1 MLRALD
7 RGPRSLRD
15 PRFVLGVVVVSLAAA
30 VKLPALLALGFVG
43 MAAARRRGG
52 RVRDVAVVAAVSGAI
67 AAAVFVVLGVGTG
80 LGFGWTRTLG
90 TANVIRSWM
99 SLATDLGQLSGQVGI
114 LAGLGDHTDTVLTI
128 TRGFG
133 GLLAALLCL
142 RLLLLVLRGRLDP
155 VTGLGVGLGAV
166 VLLGPVVHPWYLLWA
181 AIPLAATRGMP
192 RHRRAA
198 LAASALLAVMLPP
211 DGRRL
216 RVPVVPAAAGDP
228 RRDRHP
234 RGRAAG
240 RAAGAASRPGRPSPG
255 TSWTTSSPAV
265 VGGARR
271 SAPRRPGPTP
281 ASTGEPAAA
290 APAGRR
296 GSPVPTDPGAD
307 LTPVIAPQRSTARSL
322 DFPTVSPLPR
332 RPDPGPAEPPV
343 VSVRGLVKR
352 YGAVTAVD
360 GLDLELAPAS
370 VLALLGPN
378 GAGKSTTVEVCTG
391 FATADAGEVRV
402 LGTDPA
408 GAPDALRARIGVM
421 PQGGGAY
428 PGVRAGEMLRLVA
441 ACAAHPLD
449 PAWLIDVLGLGG
461 CARTPYKRLSGGQQQ
476 RLALACAIVGRPE
489 LVFLDEPTAGLDPQG
504 RRLVWELVDALRR
517 DGVAVLLT
525 THLME
530 EAEALADH
538 VVIVDHG
545 RVVAEGSPAALT
557 TGGDQELRFRAR
569 PGWTWPGW
577 PPRCPPATGP
587 RRRSPAATSCR
598 AGSTRRCSR
607 RSPAG
612 ARRRA
617 RWPTT
622 SRSPGAA
629 SRTCSWS

>member
-1 MLRALD
+1 
-7 RGPRSLRD
+7 
-15 PRFVLGVVVVSLAAA
+15 
-30 VKLPALLALGFVG
+30 
-43 MAAARRRGG
+43 MAAARQRGG
-52 RVRDVAVVAAVSGAI
+52 RVRDVAVVAAVLSAI
-67 AAAVFVVLGVGTG
+67 AAAVFVVLGVGSG
-80 LGFGWTRTLG
+80 LGFGWTGTLG

-99 SLATDLGQLSGQVGI
+99 SLATDLGQLSGQIGI

-128 TRGFG
+128 TRGLG
-133 GLLAALLCL
+133 GLVAALLCL

-211 DGRRL
+211 TGSDFAFRSFQL
-216 RVPVVPAAAGDP
+216 PLAILAGIVILA
-228 RRDRHP
+228 
-234 RGRAAG
+234 GRAAG
-240 RAAGAASRPGRPSPG
+240 RAAGAACGRAAVPGE
-255 TSWTTSSPAV
+255 AV
-265 VGGARR
+265 LDDGAV
-271 SAPRRPGPTP
+271 
-281 ASTGEPAAA
+281 AAA
-290 APAGRR
+290 ASAKPL
-296 GSPVPTDPGAD
+296 D
-307 LTPVIAPQRSTARSL
+307 ARSREVRR
-322 DFPTVSPLPR
+322 PPPATGPLPR
-332 RPDPGPAEPPV
+332 PDSGPSRPDRPRAPIARITRLSVRERSRADPIPV
-343 VSVRGLVKR
+343 LRKRPCVSVRGLVKR
-352 YGAVTAVD
+352 YGSVTAVD
-360 GLDLELAPAS
+360 GLDLDARPRVGARAARPERRREVDHRRGLHG
-370 VLALLGPN
+370 LRRRGRGRGP
-378 GAGKSTTVEVCTG
+378 GARRGPG
-391 FATADAGEVRV
+391 
-402 LGTDPA
+402 
-408 GAPDALRARIGVM
+408 RAR
-421 PQGGGAY
+421 PTPCA
-428 PGVRAGEMLRLVA
+428 PGSASCPRAAGPIRACGPARCCALVA

-569 PGWTWPGW
+569 PGMDVAGLATALPAGYRAAETLAGRYVVQGRIDPAVLSAITGW
-577 PPRCPPATGP
+577 CAAQGALADDVQVA
-587 RRRSPAATSCR
+587 RRSLEDVFLELTGR
-598 AGSTRRCSR
+598 EL
-607 RSPAG
+607 RS
-612 ARRRA
+612 
-617 RWPTT
+617 
-622 SRSPGAA
+622 
-629 SRTCSWS
+629 